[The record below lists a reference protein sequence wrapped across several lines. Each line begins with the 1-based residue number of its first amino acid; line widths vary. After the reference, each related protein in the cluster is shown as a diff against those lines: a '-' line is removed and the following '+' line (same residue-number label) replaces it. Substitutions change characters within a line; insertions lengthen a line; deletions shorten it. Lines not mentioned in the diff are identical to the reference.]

1 MNQKEIRVK
10 IFNSEYNLQGENAE
24 KVERIS
30 DYLDGIM
37 NRINSESPNQSE
49 ETIAVVSALNI
60 AEEYFKEKDYKIDL
74 EKDYTGLLDE
84 ISTKVASISELID
97 ENLWIELILRSLNR
111 VLVLKN
117 RTDNSQTL

>member
-1 MNQKEIRVK
+1 MNQKDIRVK
-10 IFNSEYNLQGENAE
+10 IFNSEYNLQGDNAE

-60 AEEYFKEKDYKIDL
+60 AEEYFKEKDSKIDL
-74 EKDYTGLLDE
+74 EKDYSSLLE
-84 ISTKVASISELID
+84 EFNEKAKSISALID
-97 ENLWIELILRSLNR
+97 ENL
-111 VLVLKN
+111 
-117 RTDNSQTL
+117 

>member
-1 MNQKEIRVK
+1 MSQKDIRVK

-60 AEEYFKEKDYKIDL
+60 AEEYFKEKDNKIDL
-74 EKDYTGLLDE
+74 EKDYSSLLE
-84 ISTKVASISELID
+84 ELNSRVKSISELID
-97 ENLWIELILRSLNR
+97 ENL
-111 VLVLKN
+111 
-117 RTDNSQTL
+117 

>member
-1 MNQKEIRVK
+1 MNQKDIRVK
-10 IFNSEYNLQGENAE
+10 IFNSEYNLQGDNAE

-60 AEEYFKEKDYKIDL
+60 AEEYFKEKDSKIDL
-74 EKDYTGLLDE
+74 EKDYSGLLE
-84 ISTKVASISELID
+84 EFNTKAKSISALID
-97 ENLWIELILRSLNR
+97 ENL
-111 VLVLKN
+111 
-117 RTDNSQTL
+117 

>member
-1 MNQKEIRVK
+1 MNQKDIRVK
-10 IFNSEYNLQGENAE
+10 IFNSEYNLQGDNAE

-60 AEEYFKEKDYKIDL
+60 AEEYFKEKDFKVDL
-74 EKDYTGLLDE
+74 EKDYSSLLE
-84 ISTKVASISELID
+84 EFNSKVKNISDLID
-97 ENLWIELILRSLNR
+97 ENL
-111 VLVLKN
+111 
-117 RTDNSQTL
+117 

>member
-84 ISTKVASISELID
+84 ISTKVASISGLID
-97 ENLWIELILRSLNR
+97 ENL
-111 VLVLKN
+111 
-117 RTDNSQTL
+117 

>member
-1 MNQKEIRVK
+1 MHQKDIRVK

-37 NRINSESPNQSE
+37 NRINNESPNQSE

-60 AEEYFKEKDYKIDL
+60 AEEYFKEKDSKIDL
-74 EKDYTGLLDE
+74 EKDYSGLLDE
-84 ISTKVASISELID
+84 LSTKVKTISELID
-97 ENLWIELILRSLNR
+97 ENL
-111 VLVLKN
+111 
-117 RTDNSQTL
+117 

>member
-1 MNQKEIRVK
+1 MNQKDIRVK
-10 IFNSEYNLQGENAE
+10 IFNSEYNLQGDNAE

-60 AEEYFKEKDYKIDL
+60 AEEYFKEKDSKIDL
-74 EKDYTGLLDE
+74 EKDYSSLLE
-84 ISTKVASISELID
+84 EFNTKAKSISGLID
-97 ENLWIELILRSLNR
+97 ENL
-111 VLVLKN
+111 
-117 RTDNSQTL
+117 

>member
-1 MNQKEIRVK
+1 MSQKEIRVK

-37 NRINSESPNQSE
+37 NRINNESPNQSE

-60 AEEYFKEKDYKIDL
+60 AEEYFKEKDIKIEL
-74 EKDYTGLLDE
+74 EKDYTNLLDE
-84 ISTKVASISELID
+84 FDSKVRSITELID
-97 ENLWIELILRSLNR
+97 ENL
-111 VLVLKN
+111 
-117 RTDNSQTL
+117 

>member
-1 MNQKEIRVK
+1 MNQKDIRVK
-10 IFNSEYNLQGENAE
+10 IFNSEYNLQGDNAE

-60 AEEYFKEKDYKIDL
+60 AEEYFKEKDSKIDL
-74 EKDYTGLLDE
+74 EKDYSSLLE
-84 ISTKVASISELID
+84 EFNAKAKSISELID
-97 ENLWIELILRSLNR
+97 ENL
-111 VLVLKN
+111 
-117 RTDNSQTL
+117 

>member
-1 MNQKEIRVK
+1 MSQKDIRVK
-10 IFNSEYNLQGENAE
+10 IFNSEYNLQGENPE

-60 AEEYFKEKDYKIDL
+60 AEEYFKEKDIKADI
-74 EKDYTGLLDE
+74 EKDYSSLLDE
-84 ISTKVASISELID
+84 MSNKARNISDLID
-97 ENLWIELILRSLNR
+97 ENL
-111 VLVLKN
+111 
-117 RTDNSQTL
+117 

>member
-1 MNQKEIRVK
+1 MNQKDIRVK
-10 IFNSEYNLQGENAE
+10 IFNSEYNLQGDNAE

-60 AEEYFKEKDYKIDL
+60 AEEYFKEKDIKTDI
-74 EKDYTGLLDE
+74 EKDYSSLLDE
-84 ISTKVASISELID
+84 MSIKARNISDLID
-97 ENLWIELILRSLNR
+97 ENL
-111 VLVLKN
+111 
-117 RTDNSQTL
+117 

>member
-1 MNQKEIRVK
+1 MSQKDIRVK

-60 AEEYFKEKDYKIDL
+60 AEEYFKEKDFKIDL
-74 EKDYTGLLDE
+74 EKDYSNLLDE
-84 ISTKVASISELID
+84 IGTKVKSISELID
-97 ENLWIELILRSLNR
+97 ENL
-111 VLVLKN
+111 
-117 RTDNSQTL
+117 

>member
-1 MNQKEIRVK
+1 MNQKDIRVK
-10 IFNSEYNLQGENAE
+10 IFNSEYNLQGDNAE

-60 AEEYFKEKDYKIDL
+60 AEEYFKEKDSKIDL
-74 EKDYTGLLDE
+74 EKDYSGLLE
-84 ISTKVASISELID
+84 EFNTKAKSISGLID
-97 ENLWIELILRSLNR
+97 ENL
-111 VLVLKN
+111 
-117 RTDNSQTL
+117 

>member
-1 MNQKEIRVK
+1 MSQKDIRVK
-10 IFNSEYNLQGENAE
+10 IFNSEYNLQGENQE

-60 AEEYFKEKDYKIDL
+60 AEEYFKEKDIKSDI
-74 EKDYTGLLDE
+74 EKDYSGLLE
-84 ISTKVASISELID
+84 ELSAKAKSISDLID
-97 ENLWIELILRSLNR
+97 ENL
-111 VLVLKN
+111 
-117 RTDNSQTL
+117 

>member
-1 MNQKEIRVK
+1 MSQKDIRVK
-10 IFNSEYNLQGENAE
+10 IFDSEYNLQGENQE

-60 AEEYFKEKDYKIDL
+60 AEEYFKEKDIRSEI
-74 EKDYTGLLDE
+74 EKDYSGILEEL
-84 ISTKVASISELID
+84 STKAKRISDLID
-97 ENLWIELILRSLNR
+97 ENL
-111 VLVLKN
+111 
-117 RTDNSQTL
+117 